1 MLTQVLFHPDHIVPA
16 VKFTAAAIK
25 FSHHAVAKT
34 LVEMY
39 TIPGQI
45 LVFYFTGGNAGIQIL
60 NVLQGENLFQY
71 SI

>member
-39 TIPGQI
+39 TVPGQI
-45 LVFYFTGGNAGIQIL
+45 LVFYFTGGNAGNEASVRRGFKVGIDKCC
-60 NVLQGENLFQY
+60 
-71 SI
+71 